1 VVFAA
6 AAGCRRSRERVGVEG
21 EEVAGDRAAEVV
33 AVAELGRGGA
43 PALVRVQEVQEQE
56 QQEPDST
63 LEQKAC
69 TG

>member
-1 VVFAA
+1 M
-6 AAGCRRSRERVGVEG
+6 
-21 EEVAGDRAAEVV
+21 AGDRAAEAV

-43 PALVRVQEVQEQE
+43 AALVRVQEVQV
-56 QQEPDST
+56 QEPDST